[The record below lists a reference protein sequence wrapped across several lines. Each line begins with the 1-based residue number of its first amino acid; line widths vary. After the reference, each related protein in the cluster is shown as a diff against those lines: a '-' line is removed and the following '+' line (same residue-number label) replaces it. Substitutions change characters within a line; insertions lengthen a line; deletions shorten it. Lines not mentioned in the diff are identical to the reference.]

1 MTQTSIH
8 LTVVTGERLFGDL
21 FKTMLGEV
29 GAKKD
34 IYIYVYIYIYIYIC
48 VYIYIYISRSKQA
61 SKEAIKKADQTVE
74 QCVITTAGLLYC

>member
-8 LTVVTGERLFGDL
+8 LTVVTGERLFGDIL
-21 FKTMLGEV
+21 KTMLGEV

-34 IYIYVYIYIYIYIC
+34 IYIYIYVYITR
-48 VYIYIYISRSKQA
+48 SRQSR
-61 SKEAIKKADQTVE
+61 KEAIKKADQTVE

>member
-8 LTVVTGERLFGDL
+8 LTIVTGERLVGDF

-34 IYIYVYIYIYIYIC
+34 MYIYRT
-48 VYIYIYISRSKQA
+48 RSKQL